1 MKILIGFLVG
11 ALIIFLEYNFA
22 CWIQGS
28 VNALIPHG
36 EYYGIIHL
44 ATLFAH
50 IFILGGIYVWL
61 FVVSLGIIGFS
72 LSSK

>member
-11 ALIIFLEYNFA
+11 FLIIFLEYNFA

-28 VNALIPHG
+28 VNALIPRG

-44 ATLFAH
+44 ATLIAH
-50 IFILGGIYVWL
+50 IFILGGIYIWL
-61 FVVSLGIIGFS
+61 FVASLGIIGFS